1 MSGDASGTEDRT
13 GSPAAVEL
21 RHASVRIDGRTV
33 LGPVDLRVGRG
44 ERWVLL
50 GPNGGGKTT
59 LLALAGARRQPSS
72 GRVEVLGAA
81 MGRADVRTIHPRISH
96 TSHVLAERMPPGLA
110 VRTVVLTGK
119 RAALSPWFQ
128 EFDEE
133 DERRAVT
140 LLNRV
145 GCAHLAGRRLDTCSQ
160 GERQRILLARALYP
174 DPELLILDEPASGL
188 DLPARETLL
197 EALETVLAEPSAPTT
212 ILATHHLEEIP
223 PSSTHAAL
231 LRDGLLVTS
240 GAIEEVL
247 TPGSLEACFGIAMD
261 VGRRGARWWAVARS
275 GRSLPPGS

>member
-1 MSGDASGTEDRT
+1 LT
-13 GSPAAVEL
+13 
-21 RHASVRIDGRTV
+21 
-33 LGPVDLRVGRG
+33 
-44 ERWVLL
+44 
-50 GPNGGGKTT
+50 
-59 LLALAGARRQPSS
+59 
-72 GRVEVLGAA
+72 
-81 MGRADVRTIHPRISH
+81 
-96 TSHVLAERMPPGLA
+96 

-133 DERRAVT
+133 DERRAVM
-140 LLNRV
+140 LLDRV

-160 GERQRILLARALYP
+160 GERQRVLLARALYP

-231 LRDGLLVTS
+231 LRDGSLVAS